1 MDIKN
6 VNPSAHSD
14 QEEFPIG
21 GGKFLHLPTVAKGQS
36 VTAAARKLARGV
48 DFGEGVVLSVPEPE
62 AMAIAT
68 AVVDPTQLRLDIERK
83 RVSLH
88 LTPSGETLV
97 SVQGRVWSAG
107 ASADGANGRGR
118 LEAKLAGRAVWPLP
132 VDGDGRPSMRY
143 VTRDIDR
150 MREAVRDNA
159 ARIASSDL
167 TMRVREHPHGVWNP
181 VFLVPARAAVQ
192 PQADGAIETESAFV
206 HTAEGSTRLV
216 TCQAGI
222 GLDRDLPLSFVG
234 NTLDLVRRGR
244 AGVAQRLAL
253 SPTAE
258 DVHHAVKVATLP
270 AHIIIGVLGPEGL
283 PSTTPFPEVIS
294 EFVQS
299 IHEEPRPWNALAQGG
314 VRGER
319 LVLELAEHGYLPKD
333 VAADIVGR
341 DEHHQVGSPPNVI
354 AGRLLRATSHPDAR
368 ESVRHAVLEDP
379 SRQQLTRKRYAQTVG
394 PLLLTIYRDTQDKQK
409 NAVAALTQEF
419 QPPQLEGRD
428 WLIQPDRTV
437 RDVLDQALE
446 HLEGHP
452 GIWSPAAR
460 ELCAR
465 SLGALAELG
474 LVYSDQGSQVSE
486 AWLRGSVA
494 KILNG
499 LALCP
504 GGLKILC
511 EAAEKAEDSAKLMPI
526 LYNADGTA
534 VLGEDDQ
541 PVHLHPDQNAN
552 VRLRE
557 LAFRDSRP
565 EDGDDGDGDTE
576 LSPHDKFVE
585 AQRRALNMTAQLK
598 QVVDELF
605 EIRDADG
612 QPLIDKYG
620 LDRTIVGG
628 MPANLSDIR
637 DNILISIADEPEALD
652 EEDDDEAIEAL
663 EIALVRV
670 EQDPSTGLASNRA
683 SVDTDG
689 V

>member
-1 MDIKN
+1 MDIKT

-36 VTAAARKLARGV
+36 VTAAARKLTRGV
-48 DFGEGVVLSVPEPE
+48 DFGEGAVLAVPEPE

-97 SVQGRVWSAG
+97 SVQGRVWAAG

-143 VTRDIDR
+143 VTRDLDR

-159 ARIASSDL
+159 ARIANSDL
-167 TMRVREHPHGVWNP
+167 SVRVREHPHGVWNP
-181 VFLVPARAAVQ
+181 VFLVPGRAVVQ
-192 PQADGAIETESAFV
+192 PEAEGEIETESAFV
-206 HTAEGSTRLV
+206 HTAEGSTRLI

-222 GLDRDLPLSFVG
+222 GLDRDLPLSFAG
-234 NTLDLVRRGR
+234 NTLDLVRRAR
-244 AGVAQRLAL
+244 AGIAQRLAL

-258 DVHHAVKVATLP
+258 DVHHAVKVASLP
-270 AHIIIGVLGPEGL
+270 AHIIIGVLDADGS
-283 PSTTPFPEVIS
+283 PSSTAFPEVIS

-319 LVLELAEHGYLPKD
+319 LVLDLAERGYLPKD
-333 VAADIVGR
+333 VAAGIVGR
-341 DEHHQVGSPPNVI
+341 DEHHQVASSPNVI

-368 ESVRHAVLEDP
+368 ESVRHAVLEDA

-419 QPPQLEGRD
+419 QPSQLEGRD
-428 WLIQPDRTV
+428 WSVHPDETV
-437 RDVLDQALE
+437 SDLLTKALV
-446 HLEGHP
+446 HLEEKP
-452 GIWSPAAR
+452 ISWSPASR

-465 SLGALAELG
+465 SLGALAQLG
-474 LVYSDQGSQVSE
+474 LVYSDQGSQVGE

-499 LALCP
+499 LVLCP

-511 EAAEKAEDSAKLMPI
+511 EAAEKAEDPAKLMPI
-526 LYNADGTA
+526 LYNADGTP

-552 VRLRE
+552 VHLRE
-557 LAFRDSRP
+557 LAFRDNRP
-565 EDGDDGDGDTE
+565 AEDDDDADDDVE
-576 LSPHDKFVE
+576 PSPHDRFIE
-585 AQRRALNMTAQLK
+585 AQKRAALITAQLAQFVK
-598 QVVDELF
+598 ELF
-605 EIRDADG
+605 EVRDADG
-612 QPLIDKYG
+612 RALIDKYG
-620 LDRTIVGG
+620 LDRAIVGDV
-628 MPANLSDIR
+628 PASLSDIR
-637 DNILISIADEPEALD
+637 DDVLLSIADEPEALD
-652 EEDDDEAIEAL
+652 EEDDHEAIGAL
-663 EIALVRV
+663 EDALI
-670 EQDPSTGLASNRA
+670 STEE
-683 SVDTDG
+683 
-689 V
+689 

>member
-1 MDIKN
+1 MDIKS

-21 GGKFLHLPTVAKGQS
+21 DGKFLRLPTVAKGQS
-36 VTAAARKLARGV
+36 VTAAARKLTRGV
-48 DFGEGVVLSVPEPE
+48 DFGDGIVLSVPEPE

-68 AVVDPTQLRLDIERK
+68 AVVDPTQLRLDIERR

-132 VDGDGRPSMRY
+132 VDGDGKPSMRY

-159 ARIASSDL
+159 ARIANSDL
-167 TMRVREHPHGVWNP
+167 NMRVQEHPHGVWNP
-181 VFLVPARAAVQ
+181 VFLVPGRAVVQ
-192 PQADGAIETESAFV
+192 PEADGDIETESAFV

-222 GLDRDLPLSFVG
+222 GLDRDLPLGFAG
-234 NTLDLVRRGR
+234 NTLDLVRRAR
-244 AGVAQRLAL
+244 AGIAQRLAL

-258 DVHHAVKVATLP
+258 DVHHAVKVASLP
-270 AHIIIGVLGPEGL
+270 AHIIIGVLGPDGL
-283 PSTTPFPEVIS
+283 PSTTAFPEVIS

-319 LVLELAEHGYLPKD
+319 LVLDLAEQGYIPKD
-333 VAADIVGR
+333 VAADIIGR
-341 DEHHQVGSPPNVI
+341 DEHHQVASSPDVI

-379 SRQQLTRKRYAQTVG
+379 NRQQLTRKRYAQTVG

-419 QPPQLEGRD
+419 QPAQLEGRD
-428 WLIQPDRTV
+428 WSVHPEQTV
-437 RDVLDQALE
+437 GDLLVEALAY
-446 HLEGHP
+446 LEDHP
-452 GIWSPAAR
+452 TTWSPAAR

-465 SLGALAELG
+465 SLGGLAQLG

-486 AWLRGSVA
+486 AWMRGSVA
-494 KILNG
+494 KVLNG
-499 LALCP
+499 LVLCP

-511 EAAEKAEDSAKLMPI
+511 EAAEKAEDRGNLMPI
-526 LYNADGTA
+526 LYHPDGKP
-534 VLGEDDQ
+534 VLGEDGQ

-557 LAFRDSRP
+557 LAFRDNRP
-565 EDGDDGDGDTE
+565 ADDDDEEGDEDA
-576 LSPHDKFVE
+576 SPHDKFIE
-585 AQRRALNMTAQLK
+585 AQRRAAGMTAQLK
-598 QVVDELF
+598 QFVDELF
-605 EIRDADG
+605 EVHDADG

-620 LDRTIVGG
+620 LDRAIVGTV
-628 MPANLSDIR
+628 PASLSNIR
-637 DNILISIADEPEALD
+637 DNILISIADEPEVLD
-652 EEDDDEAIEAL
+652 EEDDHQAIEAL
-663 EIALVRV
+663 EAALVGAG
-670 EQDPSTGLASNRA
+670 QDGSAENSDAPETGE
-683 SVDTDG
+683 V
-689 V
+689 